1 MEPTATG
8 VIIAAAIGLLG
19 GVITLVVLPMLA
31 YIQRRRD
38 KDFDAVIA
46 KVDGLEKKDVAHDV
60 ALTALTGKLETVQL
74 IHVELRE
81 MRMSMLCREEFERR
95 FAALEREIRDSRR
108 KD

>member
-8 VIIAAAIGLLG
+8 LIVAAVIGLLS
-19 GVITLVVLPMLA
+19 GVISLVLLPMLA

-38 KDFDAVIA
+38 KDFDTIVQ
-46 KVDGLEKKDVAHDV
+46 KVDSLEKKDVAHDV
-60 ALTALTGKLETVQL
+60 ALTALTGKLETIQL

-81 MRMSMLCREEFERR
+81 MRTAMLSRAEFEQR
-95 FAALEREIRDSRR
+95 FAGLEREIRESRR